1 MKELSISYSELQ
13 QFAKSPAHLLAYR
26 QRELKA
32 TPAMIYGRAAHAVI
46 LNQPMDGFAVEKV
59 DRRTNAGK
67 ERAAEIEA
75 AGIDLISPEDYGEMV
90 AMREVFNSLTATW
103 PRFDAEQ
110 PFICRYRGLEIR
122 GRRDIQTADFVADL
136 KIVRD
141 ASPRAVRNLC
151 LYEGLAMQAAIYTLE
166 WDHFK
171 PYYIVAI
178 EKETMVG
185 GIYRI
190 SADTMRAGVVKL
202 EYLVDRYMDWE
213 LAGQPITGYNF
224 WEDEV

>member
-26 QRELKA
+26 SRDLKA
-32 TPAMIYGRAAHAVI
+32 TSHMIYGRAAHAVI
-46 LNQPMDGFAVEKV
+46 LDQPLDGFAIEKV

-75 AGIDLISPEDYGEMV
+75 AGIDLISPEDYHEMV
-90 AMREVFNSLTATW
+90 AMREVFNQLTAAW
-103 PRFDAEQ
+103 HRFDAEQ
-110 PFICRYRGLEIR
+110 PFTCRYHGLEIR
-122 GRRDIQTADFVADL
+122 GRRDIQSPEFVADL

-151 LYEGLAMQAAIYTLE
+151 LYECLALQGAIYTLE

-185 GIYRI
+185 GLYRM

-213 LAGQPITGYNF
+213 LAGQPMTGYNF
-224 WEDEV
+224 WEAEV